1 MPKLPADD
9 QLKVGFEADEKLAPD
24 GGEMRPGDT
33 TLTTDTAVGGNG
45 VGVSGSRS
53 GVAVGTRVRVGVA
66 VRVRFA
72 VGVGAV
78 VSVGVAFVAV
88 LVTVG
93 VRVVVAGLVIVA
105 STIFWVALGAGIGV
119 FVGAGVSVAAALA
132 IAANAAVAVACMK
145 PACVAGSAA
154 RVGVGDAEAE
164 DIKFANNPNP
174 IIMTT
179 TPKPINAVSRRL
191 PRGILS
197 GRILNLPVFCWAF
210 ITA

>member
-1 MPKLPADD
+1 MPADD

-105 STIFWVALGAGIGV
+105 STIFWGGAWGGYRCFRRRWGLGCSGFGYCRKRS
-119 FVGAGVSVAAALA
+119 GGRGLY
-132 IAANAAVAVACMK
+132 
-145 PACVAGSAA
+145 
-154 RVGVGDAEAE
+154 EA
-164 DIKFANNPNP
+164 
-174 IIMTT
+174 
-179 TPKPINAVSRRL
+179 SLRR
-191 PRGILS
+191 RKRCS
-197 GRILNLPVFCWAF
+197 GGCW
-210 ITA
+210 